1 MSTATTTT
9 TTTSSSAASF
19 TFTFSP
25 SLTPYNTPLASY
37 LTANP
42 GLTNLVVSAII
53 IHDNRALLVQR
64 APHDGFPLKW
74 ECPGG
79 CVDMTDPSILHA
91 VCREAY
97 EETGLGVGH
106 VVDVVDT
113 LEFDGSKETK
123 WRKLTFL
130 VALGADGEGGMPSV
144 CLNDEEH
151 VDAVWAAE
159 EEVLTGRAGGRDIVF
174 AYDAQRQTLLGVLR
188 GGFRDGSER
197 F

>member
-1 MSTATTTT
+1 
-9 TTTSSSAASF
+9 
-19 TFTFSP
+19 
-25 SLTPYNTPLASY
+25 
-37 LTANP
+37 
-42 GLTNLVVSAII
+42 
-53 IHDNRALLVQR
+53 
-64 APHDGFPLKW
+64 
-74 ECPGG
+74 
-79 CVDMTDPSILHA
+79 MTDATILHA

-113 LEFDGSKETK
+113 LEFDGGKATK

-159 EEVLTGRAGGRDIVF
+159 EEVLAGRSDGRDIVF
-174 AYDAQRQTLLGVLR
+174 AYDTQRQTLLGVL
-188 GGFRDGSER
+188 GGNLRDGSER
-197 F
+197 L

>member
-1 MSTATTTT
+1 MS
-9 TTTSSSAASF
+9 TTTSTADTPTAPF

-25 SLTPYNTPLASY
+25 SLAPYNVPSATYLA
-37 LTANP
+37 ANP
-42 GLTNLVVSAII
+42 GLTDLVVSAII
-53 IHDNRALLVQR
+53 VHDNRVLLIQR

-79 CVDMTDPSILHA
+79 GMERTDATILHA

-97 EETGLGVGH
+97 EETGLDVEH
-106 VVDVVDT
+106 VVDLVDT
-113 LEFDGSKETK
+113 LEFDGGKATK

-130 VALGADGEGGMPSV
+130 VALRADEEGGMPSV

-159 EEVLTGRAGGRDIVF
+159 EDLLAGRAEGRDIVF
-174 AYDAQRQTLLGVLR
+174 AYDTQRQTLLDVL
-188 GGFRDGSER
+188 GGDLRDASER
-197 F
+197 A